1 MQKLMDMGVN
11 SNIILWIKSFLT
23 NRKQYVQFKDSCS
36 SMLVTNTG
44 APQGCVLSALL
55 FTLYTSDCQNFSDKC
70 TVIKYADDTV
80 IVGLIDRN
88 VDICDTNCYFDAI
101 VNFKSW
107 CDQNFLNLNVKKT
120 KEMVIDFSRKSQ
132 SYTPVTI
139 DDENVEVVTE
149 YKYLGFTI
157 DDKLTGSSHVKKM
170 YKKANQ
176 RMFFLRKLK
185 RISVDNLILELFYKS
200 IIQSVLSY
208 CLVCWFGNTCR
219 KDRNLINRIMKS
231 ASRMGVMCSFLD
243 MIYDD
248 LVSSKLL
255 KIQDNSLHPLYD
267 CFVSSSSARLRSIF
281 CRTERYKNSFVPTA
295 IRKFNNSVV
304 ERFNI
309 K

>member
-1 MQKLMDMGVN
+1 M
-11 SNIILWIKSFLT
+11 
-23 NRKQYVQFKDSCS
+23 
-36 SMLVTNTG
+36 
-44 APQGCVLSALL
+44 
-55 FTLYTSDCQNFSDKC
+55 YTSDCQNFSDKC
-70 TVIKYADDTV
+70 TVIEYADDTV

-101 VNFKSW
+101 VNFNSW

-281 CRTERYKNSFVPTA
+281 VVLRGTRTHLFQLL
-295 IRKFNNSVV
+295 
-304 ERFNI
+304 
-309 K
+309 